1 MIMQQDNS
9 VSWNMRLV
17 LLPLCFFIAI
27 VLVGSALNYYLYSE
41 FNSTRVKSEQL
52 ENRYRQVQ
60 RERRESDL
68 LVKKVDEYQARY
80 NDLRRDGY
88 FHTDAKINWLEKI
101 GEIAQEI
108 GIESVDYTIGSA
120 LGESEASVVR
130 SGLHVESI
138 PVTLQ
143 LKLLHEV
150 DLLKMLDQVSRKG
163 IGLVSSEGC
172 VIEMSSSEIQLRT
185 LNYAFDASCELKG
198 YVLSFSEK
206 EGV

>member
-1 MIMQQDNS
+1 MQQDNA
-9 VSWNMRLV
+9 VRWDMRLV
-17 LLPLCFFIAI
+17 LVPLCFFIAI
-27 VLVGSALNYYLYSE
+27 IIIGSSLNYFLYSE
-41 FNSTRVKSEQL
+41 FKTSRAKSDQL

-68 LVKKVDEYQARY
+68 LVKKVDEYQVRY
-80 NDLRRDGY
+80 NDLRQQGY
-88 FHTDAKINWLEKI
+88 FQTDAKINWLEKI

-150 DLLKMLDQVSRKG
+150 DLLKMLDQISRKG

-172 VIEMSSSEIQLRT
+172 IIEKSSNEIQIRT

-198 YVLSFSEK
+198 YILSFSEK